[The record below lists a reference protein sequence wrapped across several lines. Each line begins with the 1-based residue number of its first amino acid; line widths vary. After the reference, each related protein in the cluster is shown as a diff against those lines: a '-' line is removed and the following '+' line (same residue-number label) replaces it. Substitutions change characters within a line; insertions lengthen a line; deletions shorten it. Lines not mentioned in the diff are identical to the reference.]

1 MAMGMV
7 RRRPAGNRGSGATFG
22 ILAVA
27 IVLGIAGGL
36 AAALG
41 AVLPVAML
49 SALLIGVAVIA
60 SPRLHI
66 VLATFV
72 ALVVTGVLEFFAS
85 FGQANWLS
93 SLIVGS
99 MLITVA
105 ARIAGGKAAKEP
117 ISSLVPLVVLYLL
130 TLLFS
135 SVVNQIPFVQAMV
148 GVRSYVPYIGVAAL
162 LIWGGFKP
170 ESGRLLFKIFIG
182 IALLQVPFCLWQLVV
197 VGPWRAAQ
205 AGAIGRSDEAI
216 VGTFGGN
223 ILTGGYTGEMASFLV
238 LVMVLI
244 AALCRDRLM
253 SMRLAVGIVVCLL
266 IPILVAETKVTLVLI
281 PVLFVVAFLTDLRR
295 NPRFALAAAVAGF
308 FAFSIIAV
316 TYYIRY
322 WGDGAVAGQQLG
334 YTFDPDFMVTP
345 DHRGRVGT
353 IIHWYQM
360 NVQHGS
366 FVAALIGHGVSSSIE
381 GSFTIGM
388 GTAVRQYGLGLD
400 AHAMSRLL
408 WDGGVLAFAIF
419 LGICLRTFWVS
430 WRLANGGLQ
439 PGHDRAAATFCAAA
453 ALSMTLMLPYQMSV
467 LGGSAMQFLFWFT
480 VGYTEMLRRRYRQP
494 VSPVGRRADFA
505 RKRL

>member
-66 VLATFV
+66 VLATLV

-135 SVVNQIPFVQAMV
+135 SIVNKIPFAQAMV
-148 GVRSYVPYIGVAAL
+148 GVRNYLPYIGVAAL
-162 LIWGGFKP
+162 LIWGGVKP
-170 ESGRLLFKIFIG
+170 ETGRLLFRIFIG
-182 IALLQVPFCLWQLVV
+182 IALLQVPFGLYQSLV
-197 VGPWRAAQ
+197 VGPWRVAQ
-205 AGAIGRSDEAI
+205 AGAIGRADEAV

-223 ILTGGYTGEMASFLV
+223 VLTGGYTGEMASFLV
-238 LVMVLI
+238 MVMVFLT
-244 AALCRDRLM
+244 ALRRDRLM
-253 SMRLAVGIVVCLL
+253 STPVVTGIIVGLL
-266 IPILVAETKVTLVLI
+266 IPILLAETKITLVLI

-295 NPRFALAAAVAGF
+295 NPKFAFAAVLAGGF
-308 FAFSIIAV
+308 VFLVIAV
-316 TYYIRY
+316 TYYIKY
-322 WGDGAVAGQQLG
+322 WTGGDAGHHLG
-334 YTFDPDFMVTP
+334 YSFDPNFMVTP

-353 IIHWYQM
+353 IVHWFQM
-360 NVQHGS
+360 NVQLGS
-366 FVAALIGHGVSSSIE
+366 VFSALVGHGVGSSIE

-388 GTAVRQYGLGLD
+388 GSAVRQYGLGLD
-400 AHAMSRLL
+400 SHAMSRLL
-408 WDGGVLAFAIF
+408 WDGGILSFVLFM
-419 LGICLRTFWVS
+419 GIGLRTFWTS
-430 WRLANGGLQ
+430 WKLANGGLQ
-439 PGHDRAAATFCAAA
+439 PGPDRAAATFCAAA
-453 ALSMTLMLPYQMSV
+453 SLSMVLMLPYQMSV
-467 LGGSAMQFLFWFT
+467 LGGSAMQFIFWFT
-480 VGYTEMLRRRYRQP
+480 VGYTEMLRRRYRGLQAP
-494 VSPVGRRADFA
+494 VMKRGLAGAVRR
-505 RKRL
+505 